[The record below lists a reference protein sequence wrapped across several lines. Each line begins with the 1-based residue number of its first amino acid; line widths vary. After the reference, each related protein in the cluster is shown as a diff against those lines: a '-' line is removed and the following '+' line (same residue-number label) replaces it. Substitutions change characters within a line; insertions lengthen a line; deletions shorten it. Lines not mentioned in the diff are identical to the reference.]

1 MRGHSVDVVTAV
13 PNYPL
18 RIIDSKYRGGW
29 VVRSE
34 ERGVTVHRHWLR
46 VRPAESFVDKAL
58 YEASFVLSSLPTFMR
73 LRRRRR
79 RCLPRSSGYLPN
91 ISTTLPGGRRTVLW
105 VQDVVSAAAASLS
118 RRPGVALRAIARPER
133 RAAQRAD
140 HVIVCSDGFVPL
152 IEAPPERTT
161 TVLNWVDTDEI
172 SARPKSPNGHA
183 TRFLYA
189 GNLGYTQGLDTA
201 IEAARDVDDIELQLV
216 GAGNAATDVRATSD
230 GIAIVSPPVPRHQ
243 LPALLASADVQLV
256 LQRRVA
262 AGANLPSKIATY
274 LASGRP
280 VLAAIDPSTPAAA
293 LLRESGGAV
302 LVPPEDPRSLAAAM
316 AALRD
321 DPARRAEL
329 GERGRAFAER
339 RLSSEVLLP
348 QLEAAILG
356 S

>member
-1 MRGHSVDVVTAV
+1 M
-13 PNYPL
+13 
-18 RIIDSKYRGGW
+18 
-29 VVRSE
+29 
-34 ERGVTVHRHWLR
+34 
-46 VRPAESFVDKAL
+46 
-58 YEASFVLSSLPTFMR
+58 
-73 LRRRRR
+73 
-79 RCLPRSSGYLPN
+79 
-91 ISTTLPGGRRTVLW
+91 
-105 VQDVVSAAAASLS
+105 
-118 RRPGVALRAIARPER
+118 
-133 RAAQRAD
+133 
-140 HVIVCSDGFVPL
+140 
-152 IEAPPERTT
+152 
-161 TVLNWVDTDEI
+161 
-172 SARPKSPNGHA
+172 
-183 TRFLYA
+183 
-189 GNLGYTQGLDTA
+189 
-201 IEAARDVDDIELQLV
+201 
-216 GAGNAATDVRATSD
+216 
-230 GIAIVSPPVPRHQ
+230 
-243 LPALLASADVQLV
+243 QLV

>member
-79 RCLPRSSGYLPN
+79 RCLPRSNGYHREHLDDAPRRPPDGALG
-91 ISTTLPGGRRTVLW
+91 SGRRVRRGGFTFAASRRCVAG
-105 VQDVVSAAAASLS
+105 DSAA
-118 RRPGVALRAIARPER
+118 RR

>member
-79 RCLPRSSGYLPN
+79 RCLPRSNGYHREHLDDAP
-91 ISTTLPGGRRTVLW
+91 GRRTVLW
-105 VQDVVSAAAASLS
+105 VQDVVSAAASS

-216 GAGNAATDVRATSD
+216 GAGRGYGVRATSD

-243 LPALLASADVQLV
+243 LPRFSHPPMCSSFFRGRWPPAPTCPPRS
-256 LQRRVA
+256 RRTSPA
-262 AGANLPSKIATY
+262 AGRYSRRSIL
-274 LASGRP
+274 RP
-280 VLAAIDPSTPAAA
+280 R
-293 LLRESGGAV
+293 LLRYSVSGGAV

>member
-1 MRGHSVDVVTAV
+1 M
-13 PNYPL
+13 
-18 RIIDSKYRGGW
+18 
-29 VVRSE
+29 
-34 ERGVTVHRHWLR
+34 
-46 VRPAESFVDKAL
+46 
-58 YEASFVLSSLPTFMR
+58 
-73 LRRRRR
+73 
-79 RCLPRSSGYLPN
+79 
-91 ISTTLPGGRRTVLW
+91 
-105 VQDVVSAAAASLS
+105 
-118 RRPGVALRAIARPER
+118 
-133 RAAQRAD
+133 
-140 HVIVCSDGFVPL
+140 
-152 IEAPPERTT
+152 
-161 TVLNWVDTDEI
+161 DTDEI

-189 GNLGYTQGLDTA
+189 GNLGYTQGLGTA

-216 GAGNAATDVRATSD
+216 GAKRGYRRSRDVGWDRDRLAARA
-230 GIAIVSPPVPRHQ
+230 APPA
-243 LPALLASADVQLV
+243 PARCPSADVQLV

-321 DPARRAEL
+321 DLPDVPSWGSE
-329 GERGRAFAER
+329 GAFAER